1 MDSKTLF
8 IDGRNSTAQ
17 KTFCKLSDVP
27 QFIADSALPSSIVE
41 AFGTND
47 DDEREKFMQSILI
60 QKLSWQIS
68 LAKSV

>member
-60 QKLSWQIS
+60 QKLS
-68 LAKSV
+68 